1 MNYQSVELI
10 PQPSCND
17 VRKLHYPLWHKEETD
32 FEQSSQQ
39 TNKKIKWFIMKW
51 RPINLKGLNKYCIIY
66 PHFLPTVR
74 HWKINVS
81 EMCKEVGATTEVSDR
96 IKKKKKKNLY
106 FHFLILTKIK
116 YFFSGRL
123 NDVSCQL
130 QTRKIKSWYRQI
142 NQDRCNFVGR
152 VFMLQF
158 LGHITA
164 LSPVS
169 VPS

>member
-10 PQPSCND
+10 PQPPCND

-74 HWKINVS
+74 HWKINLS

-96 IKKKKKKNLY
+96 IKKKSVFSFSHSNKNKKK
-106 FHFLILTKIK
+106 
-116 YFFSGRL
+116 FSGRL
-123 NDVSCQL
+123 NGVSCQL